1 MVDVYS
7 RYDSKFVWG
16 VYGGRRN
23 FIPVGCFGDNTMRR
37 KKITMSDIQKTADC
51 LSNVVMNMDKKGE
64 AKPKKTKVCVWAG
77 YITEDEA
84 NEAVYYCKDCMGW
97 VKIKNGLCKHLR
109 GSGKI
114 REGKK

>member
-1 MVDVYS
+1 
-7 RYDSKFVWG
+7 
-16 VYGGRRN
+16 
-23 FIPVGCFGDNTMRR
+23 
-37 KKITMSDIQKTADC
+37 MSDIQKTADC

-109 GSGKI
+109 G
-114 REGKK
+114 REIIGAVGRYGRGRNDTT